1 MKIRAIALVGLI
13 FCLALP
19 PVLSAQEYVATP
31 VKVSTERVRLNGKV
45 YLAHPVEE
53 RQTLFSIAKAYGVTV
68 DDLYAANEGLEQ
80 NGLKAGSIL
89 LVPIVEGAQK
99 AAAEP
104 ARQAASQEKAQAA
117 PQGQS
122 FVEHTVMWYEDLD
135 DIAAQYGVTPE
146 EIMQANGMRGK
157 KVTKRQVL
165 KIPVKAGYRPAT
177 PVPDQPKEEVTPK
190 KETEPKKEAA
200 SKKEAEPKKEAAPKQ
215 EEKTVAPPELPTL
228 EDPVIKDLEL
238 VSAGKYK
245 PLKVDKVKVKKAD
258 ILPPDIPTIE
268 DPEITDPEIA
278 TGTYNP
284 LTVDPLTVDLAKARE
299 TEAADEDEDDN
310 IFDWLT
316 GKGSVELGLL
326 LPFNA
331 AGRASETNMDFYSG
345 VLMAL
350 HDLESSGIKATL
362 NVYDLQDGV
371 PSALELEKN
380 DFILGP
386 ITSTDLASVLE
397 RTEGRIPV
405 ISPLD
410 QKAGDLAD
418 TRPGFIQA
426 PSTATSQYTELAAWA
441 ADDRQRDDQIILVTE
456 KVAGGTAA
464 ATGVQEA
471 LLAAGTPFESVSWTV
486 AEGRSLPASLTSRL
500 TKTGVNRII
509 VASEK
514 ESFVGDMVRNLVIL
528 LGRGYRI
535 AMYAPSK
542 VRTFET
548 IDGSTYHQNDLH
560 ICSQYFADY
569 DTPEVKSFV
578 RTYRA
583 LYRTEPSQFAF
594 QGYDLTHYFAG
605 LVSKYG
611 NRWTRALTRVPDSG
625 LHTDFRFEKTPSGSF
640 RNTGIRRI
648 VYNTDYSTSLVR

>member
-1 MKIRAIALVGLI
+1 MKNRAIALAGLL

-31 VKVSTERVRLNGKV
+31 VKVSTEKVRLNGKV
-45 YLAHPVEE
+45 YLSHPVQE
-53 RQTLFSIAKAYGVTV
+53 RQTLFGIAKAYGVTV
-68 DDLYAANEGLEQ
+68 DDLYAANAGLEEK
-80 NGLKAGSIL
+80 GLQAGTTL
-89 LVPIVEGAQK
+89 LVPIVEGGQP

-104 ARQAASQEKAQAA
+104 ARQEAPQAA

-135 DIAAQYGVTPE
+135 DIAAQYGVSPE
-146 EIMQANGMRGK
+146 AIMQANGLRGK

-165 KIPVKAGYRPAT
+165 KIPVKPGYKPAT
-177 PVPDQPKEEVTPK
+177 PVQTDTKQEV
-190 KETEPKKEAA
+190 
-200 SKKEAEPKKEAAPKQ
+200 APQQ
-215 EEKTVAPPELPTL
+215 EEKPVAPPVLPTL
-228 EDPVIKDLEL
+228 EDPDIQDPEL

-258 ILPPDIPTIE
+258 ILPPDVPTIA
-268 DPEITDPEIA
+268 DPEISDPDIA

-284 LTVDPLTVDLAKARE
+284 ITVDPLTVDPAQALA
-299 TEAADEDEDDN
+299 TEKTDDEEDDGN

-350 HDLESSGIKATL
+350 HDLESSGVKSTL

-386 ITSTDLASVLE
+386 ITSTDLTTVLE
-397 RTEGRIPV
+397 RADGRVPV

-418 TRPGFIQA
+418 SRSGFIQA
-426 PSTATSQYTELAAWA
+426 PSAAASQYADLAAWA
-441 ADDRQRDDQIILVTE
+441 ADDRQKDDQIILVTE
-456 KVAGGTAA
+456 KVSGGTAA
-464 ATGVQEA
+464 GTGVREA
-471 LLAAGTPFESVSWTV
+471 LLAAGTPFEGLSWTV
-486 AEGRSLPASLTSRL
+486 AEGRSLPASLTARL
-500 TKTGVNRII
+500 TKSGVNRII

-514 ESFVGDMVRNLVIL
+514 ESFVADMVRNLVIL
-528 LGRGYRI
+528 LGRGYKV

-542 VRTFET
+542 VRTFES
-548 IDGSTYHQNDLH
+548 IDGSTFHQSDLH
-560 ICSQYFADY
+560 ISSPYFADY
-569 DTPEVKSFV
+569 DTPEVRSFV
-578 RTYRA
+578 RAYRA

-594 QGYDLTHYFAG
+594 QGYDLAHYFAG
-605 LVSKYG
+605 MVSKYG
-611 NRWTRALTRVPDSG
+611 NRWTRALTRVPESG
-625 LHTDFRFEKTPSGSF
+625 LHTDFRFEKTASGAY

>member
-1 MKIRAIALVGLI
+1 MKIRAIALVGLL
-13 FCLALP
+13 FCLAFP

-53 RQTLFSIAKAYGVTV
+53 RQTLFSIAKAYNVTV
-68 DDLYAANEGLEQ
+68 EDLYAANEGLEE

-89 LVPIVEGAQK
+89 RIPIVEGGQP

-104 ARQAASQEKAQAA
+104 ARQAPSRETAQAA

-165 KIPVKAGYRPAT
+165 KIPVKAGYQPAT
-177 PVPDQPKEEVTPK
+177 PVPAEQKQETAPK
-190 KETEPKKEAA
+190 K
-200 SKKEAEPKKEAAPKQ
+200 AEPRKEAAPKQ

-228 EDPVIKDLEL
+228 ADPVIQDPEL
-238 VSAGKYK
+238 VSAGNYK
-245 PLKVDKVKVKKAD
+245 PLKVDKVKVKKAN

-268 DPEITDPEIA
+268 DPEITDPEIT

-284 LTVDPLTVDLAKARE
+284 LTVDPLTVVPAKARE
-299 TEAADEDEDDN
+299 TEAADEDEDDG

-350 HDLESSGIKATL
+350 HDLESTGIKATL

-386 ITSTDLASVLE
+386 ITSTDLTTVLD
-397 RTEGRIPV
+397 RTDGRIPV
-405 ISPLD
+405 VSPLD

-418 TRPGFIQA
+418 TRSGFIQA
-426 PSTATSQYTELAAWA
+426 PSTTASQYTELAAWA
-441 ADDRQRDDQIILVTE
+441 ADDLQRDDQIILVTE

-471 LLAAGTPFESVSWTV
+471 LLAAGTPFEGVSWTV

-548 IDGSTYHQNDLH
+548 VDGSTYHQNDTH

-578 RTYRA
+578 RSYRA

-605 LVSKYG
+605 MVAKYG
-611 NRWTRALTRVPDSG
+611 NRWTRALTRVPGTG
-625 LHTDFRFEKTPSGSF
+625 LHTDFRFEKTPAGAY

>member
-1 MKIRAIALVGLI
+1 MKIRAIALVGLL
-13 FCLALP
+13 FCLAIP

-68 DDLYAANEGLEQ
+68 DDLYAINEGLEE

-89 LVPIVEGAQK
+89 LVPIVEGTQK
-99 AAAEP
+99 TAAEP
-104 ARQAASQEKAQAA
+104 ARQAASQETAQTA

-135 DIAAQYGVTPE
+135 DIANQYGVSPE

-165 KIPVKAGYRPAT
+165 KIPVRAGNKPAT
-177 PVPDQPKEEVTPK
+177 TVLAEQKEEAAPK
-190 KETEPKKEAA
+190 KAE
-200 SKKEAEPKKEAAPKQ
+200 EPKKEAAPKQ
-215 EEKTVAPPELPTL
+215 EEKTVAPPVIPTL
-228 EDPVIKDLEL
+228 DDPVIKDPEM
-238 VSAGKYK
+238 VSAGNYK

-268 DPEITDPEIA
+268 DPVIADPEIA

-284 LTVDPLTVDLAKARE
+284 LTVDPLTVDPAKAHE

-350 HDLESSGIKATL
+350 HDLESTGIKATL

-386 ITSTDLASVLE
+386 ITSTDLTSVLE

-418 TRPGFIQA
+418 TRSGFIQA

-441 ADDRQRDDQIILVTE
+441 ADDRQRDDQVILVTE

-486 AEGRSLPASLTSRL
+486 SEGRSLQAALTSRL

-605 LVSKYG
+605 MVSKYG

-625 LHTDFRFEKTPSGSF
+625 LHTDFRFEKTPAGSY

>member
-1 MKIRAIALVGLI
+1 MKNRAIALAGLLL
-13 FCLALP
+13 CLAISP
-19 PVLSAQEYVATP
+19 SLSAQEYVATP
-31 VKVSTERVRLNGKV
+31 VKVSTEKVRLNGKV
-45 YLAHPVEE
+45 YLSHPVQE
-53 RQTLFSIAKAYGVTV
+53 RQTLFGITKAYGVTV
-68 DDLYAANEGLEQ
+68 EDLYKANEGLEEK
-80 NGLKAGSIL
+80 GLQAGTTL
-89 LVPIVEGAQK
+89 LIPIVEGAQ
-99 AAAEP
+99 E
-104 ARQAASQEKAQAA
+104 ARKESA
-117 PQGQS
+117 PQTAPQDLS
-122 FVEHTVMWYEDLD
+122 YVEHTVMWYEDIE

-146 EIMQANGMRGK
+146 EIVQANGMRSK

-165 KIPVKAGYRPAT
+165 KIPVKPGMTPAPARPVKT
-177 PVPDQPKEEVTPK
+177 ESKT
-190 KETEPKKEAA
+190 ETK
-200 SKKEAEPKKEAAPKQ
+200 AEINKEAAPKA
-215 EEKTVAPPELPTL
+215 EDKPVPPPTLPTL
-228 EDPVIKDLEL
+228 EDPVIKDPEM

-258 ILPPDIPTIE
+258 ILPPEIPTLG
-268 DPEITDPEIA
+268 DPEITDPEVA
-278 TGTYNP
+278 AGNLDP
-284 LTVDPLTVDLAKARE
+284 LTVDPLSVDPAKARA
-299 TEAADEDEDDN
+299 TEEEEEDDG
-310 IFDWLT
+310 ILDWLT
-316 GKGSVELGLL
+316 GKGSVEMGLL

-345 VLMAL
+345 VLTAL
-350 HDLESSGIKATL
+350 RDLEVAGIKTTL

-371 PSALELEKN
+371 PSALELGRN

-386 ITSTDLASVLE
+386 ITATDLATVLE
-397 RTEGRIPV
+397 RTGGKTPV

-410 QKAGDLAD
+410 QRAAGLAD
-418 TRPGFIQA
+418 TGTGFIQA
-426 PSTATSQYTELAAWA
+426 PSSADSQYADLAAWA
-441 ADDRQRDDQIILVTE
+441 ADDYQRDDRIILVTE
-456 KVAGGTAA
+456 KVSGSTAPA
-464 ATGVQEA
+464 VGVRNA
-471 LLAAGTPFESVSWTV
+471 LEAAGTPYEGVSWTV
-486 AEGRSLPASLTSRL
+486 AEGRSLPAALTSRL

-560 ICSQYFADY
+560 ISSPYFADY
-569 DTPEVKSFV
+569 DMPQVKSFV
-578 RTYRA
+578 RAYRA

-611 NRWTRALTRVPDSG
+611 NRWTRALTRVPESG
-625 LHTDFRFEKTPSGSF
+625 LHTDFRFEKTSAGSF

-648 VYNTDYSTSLVR
+648 IYSTDYSTSLVK

>member
-1 MKIRAIALVGLI
+1 MKNRAIALAGLL
-13 FCLALP
+13 FCLALS

-31 VKVSTERVRLNGKV
+31 VKVSTERVRLNGKI
-45 YLAHPVEE
+45 YLSHPVLE
-53 RQTLFSIAKAYGVTV
+53 RQTLFGIAKAYGVTV
-68 DDLYAANEGLEQ
+68 EDLYAANAGLEEK
-80 NGLKAGSIL
+80 GLQTGTTL
-89 LVPIVEGAQK
+89 LIPIVEGAQQ
-99 AAAEP
+99 AQAEP
-104 ARQAASQEKAQAA
+104 ARPATQQTAQTA

-122 FVEHTVMWYEDLD
+122 FIEHTVMWYEDLE

-146 EIMQANGMRGK
+146 AIMQANGMRSK

-165 KIPVKAGYRPAT
+165 KIPATSGTVLASAT
-177 PVPDQPKEEVTPK
+177 PVKADPKQ
-190 KETEPKKEAA
+190 
-200 SKKEAEPKKEAAPKQ
+200 EAAPKA
-215 EEKTVAPPELPTL
+215 EDKPVPPPVLPTL
-228 EDPVIKDLEL
+228 EDPVIKDPEM
-238 VSAGKYK
+238 VSAGRYR

-258 ILPPDIPTIE
+258 ILPPDIPTIG
-268 DPEITDPEIA
+268 DPEIVDPEIA
-278 TGTYNP
+278 AGNYDP
-284 LTVDPLTVDLAKARE
+284 LRVDPVTVDPAQARA
-299 TEAADEDEDDN
+299 TTDEDDD
-310 IFDWLT
+310 FDDSVMDPFA
-316 GKGSVELGLL
+316 GKGNVELGIL

-350 HDLESSGIKATL
+350 HDLESAGIKTVL

-371 PSALELEKN
+371 PSAAELGRN

-386 ITSTDLASVLE
+386 ITSTDLSTVLE
-397 RTEGRIPV
+397 RADGKTQV

-410 QKAGDLAD
+410 QRAADLAD
-418 TRPGFIQA
+418 SRAGFIQA
-426 PSTATSQYTELAAWA
+426 PSSPESQYADLAAWA
-441 ADDRQRDDQIILVTE
+441 ADDLQRDDRIILVTE
-456 KVAGGTAA
+456 KVSGSTAPA
-464 ATGVQEA
+464 VGVRNA
-471 LLAAGTPFESVSWTV
+471 LVAAGTPFEGVSWTV
-486 AEGRSLPASLTSRL
+486 AEGRSLPAALTSRL

-514 ESFVGDMVRNLVIL
+514 EAFVSDMVRNLVIL
-528 LGRGYRI
+528 LGRGYKV

-560 ICSQYFADY
+560 ICSPYFADY
-569 DTPEVKSFV
+569 DTPAVKSFV

-594 QGYDLTHYFAG
+594 QGYDLTHYFAS

-611 NRWTRALTRVPDSG
+611 NRWTRAITRVDESG
-625 LHTDFRFEKTPSGSF
+625 LHTDFHFEKTPAGSF

-648 VYNTDYSTSLVR
+648 VYKTDYSTTLVK

>member
-1 MKIRAIALVGLI
+1 MKKSVIALVGLL
-13 FCLALP
+13 FCLALSP
-19 PVLSAQEYVATP
+19 ALSAQEYVATP

-53 RQTLFSIAKAYGVTV
+53 RQTLFGIAKAYGVTV
-68 DDLYAANEGLEQ
+68 EDLYACNEGLEEK
-80 NGLKAGSIL
+80 GLQAGTIL
-89 LVPIVEGAQK
+89 MVPIVEGAK
-99 AAAEP
+99 PAAAEP
-104 ARQAASQEKAQAA
+104 APKAA
-117 PQGQS
+117 PQAATQSPS

-135 DIAAQYGVTPE
+135 DIAALYGVTPE

-165 KIPVKAGYRPAT
+165 KIPVKAGYKPAT
-177 PVPDQPKEEVTPK
+177 PAKQETKQEV
-190 KETEPKKEAA
+190 
-200 SKKEAEPKKEAAPKQ
+200 KQ
-215 EEKTVAPPELPTL
+215 EEKPVDPPVLPTL
-228 EDPVIKDLEL
+228 EDPVIGDPEM

-258 ILPPDIPTIE
+258 ILPPDVPTLE
-268 DPEITDPEIA
+268 DPVIADPEVA
-278 TGTYNP
+278 AGTYNP
-284 LTVDPLTVDLAKARE
+284 LTVDPVTVDPAQAHAV
-299 TEAADEDEDDN
+299 EAAAEEEDDDS
-310 IFDWLT
+310 IFDWFT

-350 HDLESSGIKATL
+350 HDLEASGVKATL

-386 ITSTDLASVLE
+386 ITSTDLTTVLE
-397 RTEGRIPV
+397 RTEGKTPV

-418 TRPGFIQA
+418 TRAGFIQA
-426 PSTATSQYTELAAWA
+426 PSAAASQYAELAAWA
-441 ADDRQRDDQIILVTE
+441 ADDRQRDDQVILVTE
-456 KVAGGTAA
+456 KVSGGTAPG
-464 ATGVQEA
+464 TGVHEA
-471 LLAAGTPFESVSWTV
+471 LLATGIPFEDVSWTV
-486 AEGRSLPASLTSRL
+486 SEGRSLPAALTSRL

-514 ESFVGDMVRNLVIL
+514 ESFVSDMVRNLVIL

-542 VRTFET
+542 VRTFESV
-548 IDGSTYHQNDLH
+548 DGSTYHQNDLH

-569 DTPEVKSFV
+569 DTPEVRSFV
-578 RTYRA
+578 RAYRA

-594 QGYDLTHYFAG
+594 QGYDLAHYFAG

-611 NRWTRALTRVPDSG
+611 NRWTRALTRVPENG
-625 LHTDFRFEKTPSGSF
+625 LHTDFRFTKTPAGAF

-648 VYNTDYSTSLVR
+648 VYNTDYSTTLVR